1 MAKNRLL
8 VVYNTCGFSGREPV
22 DWYID
27 CINNILA
34 QDLEGTKV
42 VLSSCG
48 NSAPTIKKL
57 VATFGRSIAYNLIHD
72 RITVNQSV
80 NHTVAKCVE
89 QFGEFEGYLYID
101 SGINFR
107 QDRTV
112 LSKAYELFKEKNY
125 GMVTVQ
131 ASNDNGFPQWIGVD
145 KFVEGEHFVIPVG
158 RACNLHTQIFSN
170 NIFKAFDNKI
180 IPDIF
185 VAYCT
190 ESIFS
195 FLAAAVNE
203 RWVILKDVVA
213 EHLKSVDG
221 ATCGFDHTGP
231 KGDNK
236 NNLFANLDIYEICR
250 DPEALASGF
259 GYEEMQGVLH
269 HDPDKYDEN
278 GMVEDPE
285 RLKEF
290 IRTRMFLTKEQ
301 FNYNDGRYRYLG

>member
-1 MAKNRLL
+1 MEKNKLL

-27 CINNILA
+27 CIRNLLN
-34 QDLEGTKV
+34 QDLDGVKV

-48 NSAPTIKKL
+48 NSGGAIKKL
-57 VATFGRSIAYNLIHD
+57 FEAFGRRIVYNLIND
-72 RITVNQSV
+72 RITVNMSF

-89 QFGEFEGYLYID
+89 KFGEFEGYLYID

-107 QDRTV
+107 DNAAV
-112 LSKAYELFKEKNY
+112 LSKAYELFKSDNY

-145 KFVEGEHFVIPVG
+145 KFVEDENFVIPVG

-170 NIFKAFDNKI
+170 EIFKAFDNKI

-190 ESIFS
+190 ESVFS
-195 FLAAAVNE
+195 FLAAATNQ

-236 NNLFANLDIYEICR
+236 NNLFANLDIYEICK

-269 HDPDKYDEN
+269 HDPTKYDEN
-278 GMVEDPE
+278 GMVEDSE

-290 IRTRMFLTKEQ
+290 IRTRIFLNKEQ
-301 FNYNDGRYRYLG
+301 FNYDAITHKFVG

>member
-1 MAKNRLL
+1 MAKNKLL

-27 CINNILA
+27 CIKNILA
-34 QDLEGTKV
+34 QDLEGVEV

-48 NSAPTIKKL
+48 NSAVTIKKL

-72 RITVNQSV
+72 RITVNQSF

-89 QFGEFEGYLYID
+89 KYGEFEGYLYID

-112 LSKAYELFKEKNY
+112 LSKAYDLFKEGDY

-145 KFVEGEHFVIPVG
+145 GFVENENFVIPVG

-170 NIFKAFDNKI
+170 DIFKAFDNKI

-195 FLAAAVNE
+195 FLAAAVSS

-231 KGDNK
+231 RGDNK
-236 NNLFANLDIYEICR
+236 NNLFGGLDIYEICR

-269 HDPDKYDEN
+269 HDPAKYDEN
-278 GMVEDPE
+278 GMVQEPE

-290 IRTRMFLTKEQ
+290 IRTRMFLSKEL
-301 FNYNDGRYRYLG
+301 FDYNDVKYRFL

>member
-1 MAKNRLL
+1 MGKNKLL

-22 DWYID
+22 DWYTD
-27 CINNILA
+27 CITNLLN

-42 VLSSCG
+42 VISSCG
-48 NSAPTIKKL
+48 NSGPTIKKL
-57 VATFGRSIAYNLIHD
+57 FQTFGRRVAYNLIND
-72 RITVNQSV
+72 RITVNMSF

-89 QFGEFEGYLYID
+89 KFGEFEGYLYID

-107 QDRTV
+107 DDPTV
-112 LSKAYELFKEKNY
+112 LTKAYELFKSDNY

-145 KFVEGEHFVIPVG
+145 GFVENEDFIIPVG

-170 NIFKAFDNKI
+170 EIFKAFDNKI

-195 FLAAAVNE
+195 FLAAATDQ

-236 NNLFANLDIYEICR
+236 NNLFANLDIYEICK

-269 HDPDKYDEN
+269 HDHSKYNED
-278 GMVEDPE
+278 GMVEDSE

-301 FNYNDGRYRYLG
+301 FDYDAVTHKFVG

>member
-1 MAKNRLL
+1 
-8 VVYNTCGFSGREPV
+8 
-22 DWYID
+22 
-27 CINNILA
+27 
-34 QDLEGTKV
+34 
-42 VLSSCG
+42 
-48 NSAPTIKKL
+48 
-57 VATFGRSIAYNLIHD
+57 
-72 RITVNQSV
+72 
-80 NHTVAKCVE
+80 
-89 QFGEFEGYLYID
+89 
-101 SGINFR
+101 
-107 QDRTV
+107 
-112 LSKAYELFKEKNY
+112 
-125 GMVTVQ
+125 MVTVQ

-145 KFVEGEHFVIPVG
+145 KFVEDENFVIPVG

-170 NIFKAFDNKI
+170 EIFKAFDNKI

-190 ESIFS
+190 ESVFS
-195 FLAAAVNE
+195 FLAAATNQ

-236 NNLFANLDIYEICR
+236 NNLFANLDIYEICK

-269 HDPDKYDEN
+269 HDPTKYDES
-278 GMVEDPE
+278 GMVEDSE

-290 IRTRMFLTKEQ
+290 IRTRIFLNKEQ
-301 FNYNDGRYRYLG
+301 FNYDAITHKFVG

>member
-1 MAKNRLL
+1 MEKNKLL

-27 CINNILA
+27 CIRNLLN
-34 QDLEGTKV
+34 QDLDGVKV

-48 NSAPTIKKL
+48 NSGGAIKKL
-57 VATFGRSIAYNLIHD
+57 FEAFGRDIVYNLIND
-72 RITVNQSV
+72 RITVNMSF

-89 QFGEFEGYLYID
+89 KFGEFEGYLYID

-107 QDRTV
+107 DNPTV
-112 LSKAYELFKEKNY
+112 LSKAYELFKSDNY

-145 KFVEGEHFVIPVG
+145 KFVEDENFVIPVG

-170 NIFKAFDNKI
+170 EIFKAFDNKI

-190 ESIFS
+190 ESVFS
-195 FLAAAVNE
+195 FLAAATNQ

-236 NNLFANLDIYEICR
+236 NNLFANLDIYEICK

-269 HDPDKYDEN
+269 HDPAKYDEA
-278 GMVEDPE
+278 GMVEDSE

-290 IRTRMFLTKEQ
+290 IRTRIFLNEEQ
-301 FNYNDGRYRYLG
+301 FNYDAITHKFVG

>member
-1 MAKNRLL
+1 MEKNKLL

-27 CINNILA
+27 CIQNLLN
-34 QDLEGTKV
+34 QDLDGVKV

-48 NSAPTIKKL
+48 NSGGAIKKL
-57 VATFGRSIAYNLIHD
+57 FEAFGRRIVYNLIND
-72 RITVNQSV
+72 RITVNMSF

-89 QFGEFEGYLYID
+89 KFGEFEGYLYID

-107 QDRTV
+107 DNTTV
-112 LSKAYELFKEKNY
+112 LSKAYELFKSDNY

-145 KFVEGEHFVIPVG
+145 KFVEDENFVIPVG

-170 NIFKAFDNKI
+170 EIFKAFDNKI

-190 ESIFS
+190 ESVFS
-195 FLAAAVNE
+195 FLAAATNQ

-236 NNLFANLDIYEICR
+236 NNLFANLDIYEICK

-269 HDPDKYDEN
+269 HDPTKYNED
-278 GMVEDPE
+278 GMVEDSE

-290 IRTRMFLTKEQ
+290 IRTRIFLNKEQ
-301 FNYNDGRYRYLG
+301 FNYDAITHKFVG

>member
-1 MAKNRLL
+1 MEKNKLL

-27 CINNILA
+27 CIQNLLN
-34 QDLEGTKV
+34 QDLDGVKV

-48 NSAPTIKKL
+48 NSGGAI
-57 VATFGRSIAYNLIHD
+57 ND
-72 RITVNQSV
+72 RITVNMSF

-89 QFGEFEGYLYID
+89 KFGEFEGYLYID

-107 QDRTV
+107 DNTTV
-112 LSKAYELFKEKNY
+112 LSKAYELFKSDNY

-145 KFVEGEHFVIPVG
+145 KFVEDENFVIPVG

-170 NIFKAFDNKI
+170 EIFKAFDNKI

-190 ESIFS
+190 ESVFS
-195 FLAAAVNE
+195 FLAAATNQ

-236 NNLFANLDIYEICR
+236 NNLFANLDIYEICK

-269 HDPDKYDEN
+269 HDPTKYDEN
-278 GMVEDPE
+278 GMVEDSE

-290 IRTRMFLTKEQ
+290 IRTRIFLNKEQ
-301 FNYNDGRYRYLG
+301 FNYDAITHKFVG

>member
-1 MAKNRLL
+1 MAKNKLL

-27 CINNILA
+27 CIKNILA
-34 QDLEGTKV
+34 QDLEGIKV

-48 NSAPTIKKL
+48 NSSITIKKL
-57 VATFGRSIAYNLIHD
+57 VSTFGRSIAYNFIHD
-72 RITVNQSV
+72 RITVNQSF

-89 QFGEFEGYLYID
+89 RYGEFEGYLYVD

-112 LSKAYELFKEKNY
+112 LSKAYDLFKEGEY

-145 KFVEGEHFVIPVG
+145 GFVENENFVIPVG

-170 NIFKAFDNKI
+170 DIFKAFDNKI

-185 VAYCT
+185 IAYCT

-195 FLAAAVNE
+195 FLAAAVSS
-203 RWVILKDVVA
+203 RWVILKDIVA

-236 NNLFANLDIYEICR
+236 NNLFGGLDIYEICR
-250 DPEALASGF
+250 DPEASASGF

-278 GMVEDPE
+278 GMVQEPE

-290 IRTRMFLTKEQ
+290 IRTRMFLNKEQ
-301 FNYNDGRYRYLG
+301 FDYNDVKHRFL

>member
-1 MAKNRLL
+1 MEKNKLL

-27 CINNILA
+27 CIQNLLN
-34 QDLEGTKV
+34 QDLDGVKV

-48 NSAPTIKKL
+48 NSGGAIKKL
-57 VATFGRSIAYNLIHD
+57 FEAFGRGIVYNLIND
-72 RITVNQSV
+72 RITVNMSF

-89 QFGEFEGYLYID
+89 KFGEFEGYLYID

-107 QDRTV
+107 DNTTV
-112 LSKAYELFKEKNY
+112 LSKAYELFKSDNY

-145 KFVEGEHFVIPVG
+145 KFVEDENFVIPVG

-170 NIFKAFDNKI
+170 EIFKAFDNKI

-190 ESIFS
+190 ESVFS
-195 FLAAAVNE
+195 FLAAATNQ

-236 NNLFANLDIYEICR
+236 NNLFANLDIYEICK

-269 HDPDKYDEN
+269 HDPTKYDEN
-278 GMVEDPE
+278 GMVEDSE

-290 IRTRMFLTKEQ
+290 IRTRIFLNKEQ
-301 FNYNDGRYRYLG
+301 FNYDAITHKFVG